1 MNDFFEENSEI
12 DTFPKL
18 LPCDPS
24 YDYSERLSKLKQL
37 VNANKDKNV
46 TYNIIKNN
54 YPKIVYGY
62 ISFN

>member
-12 DTFPKL
+12 DTIPKL
-18 LPCDPS
+18 LPCDPFYS
-24 YDYSERLSKLKQL
+24 YEERLNKLKQL
-37 VNANKDKNV
+37 VNANKDRNV